1 MLNEEHMNPIKTGRI
16 IAEHRQMYVISAE
29 GDTFLGEVSGK
40 FLFIANRPADFPKV
54 GDYVEYI
61 RPEADGRAV
70 IQALKKRK
78 TVLSRKVSGDRTAE
92 QVLAVNVEAVF
103 IVTALDHDFSV
114 RRVERYLTLTWES
127 GARPVIVL
135 NKSDLCEDVE
145 AHLLEVE
152 AVAFGVPVCVTSA
165 VTDTGMDCLRAQIR
179 KEETICFLGSSGV
192 GKSSLINRLLEEDR
206 QEIREIRTADS
217 KGRHTTTHRELFTLP
232 SGAFLI
238 DTPGLREV
246 QLWSAEEGLAAG
258 FTEIETLA
266 SDCRFVDC
274 THSVENGC
282 AVLHALETGQLAQD
296 RYESYQK
303 LRREQHWLHEK
314 QETAGRINRKRR
326 FKEITRAVREM
337 KRNRW

>member
-1 MLNEEHMNPIKTGRI
+1 MDILKTGRI

-40 FLFIANRPADFPKV
+40 FLFITDRPADFPKV
-54 GDYVEYI
+54 GDSVEYI

-135 NKSDLCEDVE
+135 NKSDLCEDID

-179 KEETICFLGSSGV
+179 KEETICSCRIHRNRNTGLRLPFRRLHPFRGNRMRRPSGV
-192 GKSSLINRLLEEDR
+192 GNRTACPGPLRKLSETPAGAALAPGKAGNRRKNQSQTAVQGDRQGGAEDEKESVVKIRSVLGKRLLSD
-206 QEIREIRTADS
+206 
-217 KGRHTTTHRELFTLP
+217 P
-232 SGAFLI
+232 
-238 DTPGLREV
+238 
-246 QLWSAEEGLAAG
+246 AEEGY
-258 FTEIETLA
+258 F
-266 SDCRFVDC
+266 F
-274 THSVENGC
+274 N
-282 AVLHALETGQLAQD
+282 
-296 RYESYQK
+296 
-303 LRREQHWLHEK
+303 
-314 QETAGRINRKRR
+314 
-326 FKEITRAVREM
+326 FEIT
-337 KRNRW
+337 

>member
-1 MLNEEHMNPIKTGRI
+1 MNTLKTGRI
-16 IAEHRQMYVISAE
+16 IAEHRQLYVIFAE
-29 GDTFLGEVSGK
+29 GETFLGEVSGK
-40 FLFIANRPADFPKV
+40 FLFKTDRPADFPKV
-54 GDYVEYI
+54 GDYAEYI
-61 RPEADGRAV
+61 RPKDDGRAV
-70 IQALKKRK
+70 IQELKERK
-78 TVLSRKVSGDRTAE
+78 TVLSRKVPGDRTAE
-92 QVLAVNVEAVF
+92 QVLAVNVDAVF
-103 IVTALDHDFSV
+103 IVMALDHDFSV

-145 AHLLEVE
+145 AHLLKVE

-165 VTDTGMDCLRAQIR
+165 VTETGMDCLQAQIR
-179 KEETICFLGSSGV
+179 KEETICLLGSSGV
-192 GKSSLINRLLEEDR
+192 GKSSLINRLLGEER
-206 QEIREIRTADS
+206 QRTREIRTADS

-266 SDCRFVDC
+266 SDCRFADC
-274 THSVENGC
+274 THSVETGC
-282 AVLHALETGQLAQD
+282 AVLQALETGQLAQD

-303 LRREQHWLHEK
+303 LRREQHWLQQK
-314 QETAGRINRKRR
+314 QDTAGRINRKRR
-326 FKEITRAVREM
+326 FKEISKAVRKM
-337 KRNRW
+337 YKDRP